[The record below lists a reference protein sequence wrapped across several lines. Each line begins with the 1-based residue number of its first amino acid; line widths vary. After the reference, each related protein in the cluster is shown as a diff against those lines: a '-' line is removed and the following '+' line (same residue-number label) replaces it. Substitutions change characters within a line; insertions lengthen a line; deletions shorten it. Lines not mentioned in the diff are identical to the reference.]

1 MNPKCNIDYDT
12 YKWLLKSI
20 NTGLLYNDVKA
31 DEKDMGFIK
40 DDTWLS
46 ETSVIEQIAQRN
58 GLWQIDLLFAYQKE
72 PLRFI
77 IRKISSHTSYKQAAL
92 LGSIFRRQAAKD
104 QRGTITLDVDVLQI
118 NSN

>member
-1 MNPKCNIDYDT
+1 MNSRCTLDYDT

-20 NTGLLYNDVKA
+20 NIGLLYDGVKA
-31 DEKDMGFIK
+31 SSHDIHFIK

-46 ETSVIEQIAQRN
+46 ETSVIEQIAQRK
-58 GLWQIDLLFAYQKE
+58 GTWQIDLLFAYYKE

-77 IRKISSHTSYKQAAL
+77 IRKITCHTSYKQASL

-104 QRGTITLDVDVLQI
+104 QRGTIII
-118 NSN
+118 NAELLNINYN